1 MSRDKRAQAKDA
13 LSALIRLLREE
24 AGLRQVDLAKRL
36 KRPQS
41 FVSKLESG
49 ERGLDIFELGSL
61 SKALG
66 VPMHLLIERIEE
78 VLNDT

>member
-13 LSALIRLLREE
+13 LCALFRAFREE
-24 AGLRQVDLAKRL
+24 AGLRQVDLARRL
-36 KRPQS
+36 RRPQS

-49 ERGLDIFELGSL
+49 ERRLDVLELRAF

-66 VPMHLLIERIEE
+66 LSLSELVTRIEG
-78 VLNDT
+78 VLSDP